1 MTFPAFRT
9 HVTSLLTA
17 GALAAAAVSL
27 TGCGLMGP
35 SYDVKME
42 VAGPGSADV
51 VYSFSGDNS
60 GKIAHVQKLPWSVA
74 QNVGF
79 GFNQVGV
86 KNPDPG
92 TTCRIYVDGKLKEE
106 EKKPDAKGYLS
117 CSVSL
122 KG

>member
-17 GALAAAAVSL
+17 GSLAAAAVSL
-27 TGCGLMGP
+27 TGCGALGP

-42 VAGPGSADV
+42 VAGPGGANV
-51 VYSFSGDNS
+51 VYSFSGDNN
-60 GKIAHVQKLPWSVA
+60 GKTASVQKLPWTRA

-79 GFNQVGV
+79 GFNRVSV
-86 KNPDPG
+86 SDPEPG
-92 TTCRIYVDGKLKEE
+92 TSCRIYVDDKLKDE